1 VRPLPCTAFL
11 LLLAGLVPGKAA
23 AFSLF
28 SVHEP
33 VYAVVG
39 NVLLAGEAIGHWDRA
54 GTLAVHSTQDETLRC
69 TGTFHYTGLK
79 KGVASIHCTDGSD
92 VDLEFEGLGPLSGF
106 GQGPTPRGTVWF
118 TFGLAPD
125 AAAPYLHLPA
135 GKRIAHTAQGVALL
149 DL

>member
-1 VRPLPCTAFL
+1 VLV
-11 LLLAGLVPGKAA
+11 LLAGLAPGTAA

-28 SVHEP
+28 SVREP

-39 NVLLAGEAIGHWDRA
+39 SVLLVGEAIGHWDRA

-69 TGTFHYTGLK
+69 AGTFRYTGLK
-79 KGVASIHCTDGSD
+79 KGVAGIHCTDGSD

-106 GQGPTPRGTVWF
+106 GQGSTPRGTVWF
-118 TFGLAPD
+118 TFGLAPE

-135 GKRIAHTAQGVALL
+135 GKRIALTAQGAALVEL
-149 DL
+149 